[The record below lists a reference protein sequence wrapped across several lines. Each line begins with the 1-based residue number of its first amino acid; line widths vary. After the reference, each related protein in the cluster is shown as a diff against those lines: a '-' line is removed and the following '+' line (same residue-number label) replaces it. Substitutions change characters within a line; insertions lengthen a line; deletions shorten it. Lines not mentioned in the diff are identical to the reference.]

1 MRETLFS
8 IIAVLAVS
16 MLISCTDDERHTLP
30 NKTQD
35 IPKEIQAMLDD
46 TAHLHKYGN
55 IDLVHSVYSLKTDN
69 AQCIIVTS
77 NAGYGAGST
86 ISCDWNKENA
96 HNNER

>member
-8 IIAVLAVS
+8 IIAVIAVS

-35 IPKEIQAMLDD
+35 TPKEIQAMLDD
-46 TAHLHKYGN
+46 TAHLHKYGK
-55 IDLVHSVYSLKTDN
+55 ISATQYLYSLKTDN

-77 NAGYGAGST
+77 DTVYGTGSA
-86 ISCDWNKENA
+86 ISCNWK
-96 HNNER
+96 